1 MLDRI
6 SLRAE
11 MRLVLCGAMAEA
23 KAVKGPEKDDL
34 RGGEPRSRSPSD
46 GDNEGDSC
54 EGE

>member
-11 MRLVLCGAMAEA
+11 VRLVLYWVMA
-23 KAVKGPEKDDL
+23 KANAVKWLEKDDL
-34 RGGEPRSRSPSD
+34 TGGEPRSRSTS
-46 GDNEGDSC
+46 EGDGEGDTC